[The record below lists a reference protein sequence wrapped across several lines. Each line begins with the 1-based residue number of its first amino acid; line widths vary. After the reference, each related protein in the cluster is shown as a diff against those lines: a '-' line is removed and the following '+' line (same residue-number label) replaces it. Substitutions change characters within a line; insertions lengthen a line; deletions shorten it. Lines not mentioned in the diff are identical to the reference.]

1 MEYVKEEPSFSF
13 DYIAGVCEGVSSSH
27 PKPKRK
33 YVRKNKVNLELEDDE
48 TRRKRDVLASVACLE
63 NIEDYVGEKIKPIEF
78 RNMTKERLEALFDLY
93 QQKAGQELA
102 ADGMKAAINVFTKA
116 LNYFGVEFEDKHEL
130 EQDLMENRFLKR
142 TIGRQ
147 SSKIAERYGDLV
159 GVLKAVADVCKHAK
173 GLRPL
178 ETPSNEVERGFVRG
192 LSPLTGASDVQA
204 DASNVQADA
213 SKVQADA
220 SKK

>member
-1 MEYVKEEPSFSF
+1 MEYVKEGPSFGF
-13 DYIAGVCEGVSSSH
+13 DLKTSIDSKEVSPLA

-33 YVRKNKVNLELEDDE
+33 YVRKNKVNPELEDDE

-102 ADGMKAAINVFTKA
+102 TDGMKAAINVFTKA
-116 LNYFGVEFEDKHEL
+116 LNYFGLEFEDKHEL
-130 EQDLMENRFLKR
+130 GQDLMENRFLKR

-147 SSKIAERYGDLV
+147 SSKIAEQYGDIV
-159 GVLKAVADVCKHAK
+159 GILKAVADVCKHVSIGA
-173 GLRPL
+173 
-178 ETPSNEVERGFVRG
+178 NEGRE
-192 LSPLTGASDVQA
+192 
-204 DASNVQADA
+204 DASE
-213 SKVQADA
+213 
-220 SKK
+220 KKKQNESLE

>member
-1 MEYVKEEPSFSF
+1 MEYVQEEPSFGF
-13 DYIAGVCEGVSSSH
+13 DNVAGVPKEQS
-27 PKPKRK
+27 PLATKPKRK
-33 YVRKNKVNLELEDDE
+33 YVRKNKVNPELEDDE

-102 ADGMKAAINVFTKA
+102 TDGMKAAINVFTKA
-116 LNYFGVEFEDKHEL
+116 LNYFGLEFEDKHEL

-147 SSKIAERYGDLV
+147 SSKIAEQYGDLV
-159 GVLKAVADVCKHAK
+159 GILKAVADVCKHVSIGANEGREEK
-173 GLRPL
+173 TEWELRIKWKKR
-178 ETPSNEVERGFVRG
+178 TP
-192 LSPLTGASDVQA
+192 P
-204 DASNVQADA
+204 
-213 SKVQADA
+213 
-220 SKK
+220 

>member
-1 MEYVKEEPSFSF
+1 MEYVQEGPSFGF
-13 DYIAGVCEGVSSSH
+13 DLKTSIDSKEAPSGGS
-27 PKPKRK
+27 PPPRPKRK
-33 YVRKNKVNLELEDDE
+33 YVRKNKVNPELEDDE

-102 ADGMKAAINVFTKA
+102 TDGMKAAINVFTKA

-147 SSKIAERYGDLV
+147 SSKIAEQYGDLV
-159 GVLKAVADVCKHAK
+159 GILKAVADVCKHV
-173 GLRPL
+173 
-178 ETPSNEVERGFVRG
+178 SI
-192 LSPLTGASDVQA
+192 GASDVQA
-204 DASNVQADA
+204 GA
-213 SKVQADA
+213 SKVQAKNNEMR
-220 SKK
+220 S

>member
-1 MEYVKEEPSFSF
+1 MEYVQEEEPSFGF
-13 DYIAGVCEGVSSSH
+13 GLRAGTDSTEVKVGS
-27 PKPKRK
+27 PTPRPKRK
-33 YVRKNKVNLELEDDE
+33 YVRKNKVNPELEDHE
-48 TRRKRDVLASVACLE
+48 TRRKRDILASVACLE

-102 ADGMKAAINVFTKA
+102 TDGMKAAINVFTKA

-130 EQDLMENRFLKR
+130 EHELLEIRFLKR

-147 SSKIAERYGDLV
+147 SSKIAEQYGDLV
-159 GVLKAVADVCKHAK
+159 GILKAVADVCKHV
-173 GLRPL
+173 
-178 ETPSNEVERGFVRG
+178 SI
-192 LSPLTGASDVQA
+192 GASDVQA
-204 DASNVQADA
+204 GVLEGA

>member
-1 MEYVKEEPSFSF
+1 MEYVREKGLDLTTRTDRSP
-13 DYIAGVCEGVSSSH
+13 
-27 PKPKRK
+27 PRPKRK
-33 YVRKNKVNLELEDDE
+33 DVKRNKVNTEFEDDE
-48 TRRKRDVLASVACLE
+48 TRRKRDILASVACLE

-102 ADGMKAAINVFTKA
+102 EDGMKAAINVFTKA
-116 LNYFGVEFEDKHEL
+116 LKYFSVEIKEEDKL

-147 SSKIAERYGDLV
+147 SSKIAEQYGNLV
-159 GVLKAVADVCKHAK
+159 GILKAVADVCKHV
-173 GLRPL
+173 
-178 ETPSNEVERGFVRG
+178 SI
-192 LSPLTGASDVQA
+192 GASDVQA
-204 DASNVQADA
+204 EMLEGASKVPADA
-213 SKVQADA
+213 SEVQADA

>member
-1 MEYVKEEPSFSF
+1 MEYVQEGPSFGF
-13 DYIAGVCEGVSSSH
+13 DLKTSIDSKEVSPLA

-33 YVRKNKVNLELEDDE
+33 YVRKNKVNPELEDDE

-78 RNMTKERLEALFDLY
+78 HNMTKERLEALFDLY

-102 ADGMKAAINVFTKA
+102 TDGMKAAINVFTKA
-116 LNYFGVEFEDKHEL
+116 LNYFGLEFEDKHEL

-147 SSKIAERYGDLV
+147 SSKIAEQYGDIV
-159 GVLKAVADVCKHAK
+159 GILKAVADVCKHVSIGA
-173 GLRPL
+173 
-178 ETPSNEVERGFVRG
+178 NEGRE
-192 LSPLTGASDVQA
+192 
-204 DASNVQADA
+204 DASE
-213 SKVQADA
+213 
-220 SKK
+220 KKKQNESLE